1 MERATIGE
9 GGIDYYYQDV
19 GSGPPVAFVHGF
31 SANHLSW
38 YQQVPA
44 FRDDYRCVV
53 PDQRRFGLSV
63 DTAGAGVRAFP
74 DDLVALLD
82 HLGIE
87 ETALVGHSMGGWT
100 VGSVA
105 TQHSERVNALVL
117 SATPGGLIAP
127 ERHERLMAQG
137 GTPEVDPLTPEAA
150 FLADSIDG
158 LNRDKPPSWEETRP
172 PLDELPLDADTVVDA
187 DIPVLVVAGEADE
200 FMPAPAIE
208 AVGDRLGAETA
219 VIENAGHSV
228 YFEQPEA
235 FNSAVESFLDDHLH
249 LG

>member
-19 GSGPPVAFVHGF
+19 GNGPPVTFLHGF

-38 YQQVPA
+38 YQQVPTL
-44 FRDDYRCVV
+44 RDEYRCIV
-53 PDQRRFGLSV
+53 PDQRRFGLSA
-63 DTAGAGVRAFP
+63 DTAGTGVGAFP
-74 DDLVALLD
+74 EDLAALLD
-82 HLGIE
+82 HLGVE

-100 VGSVA
+100 VGSFA
-105 TQHSERVNALVL
+105 TQHPERVSALVL
-117 SATPGGLIAP
+117 SATPGGLISP
-127 ERHERLMAQG
+127 GRHEELMAAG
-137 GTPEVDPLTPEAA
+137 ETPAVDPLPPEAE
-150 FLADSIDG
+150 FLSESIDG

-172 PLDELPLDADTVVDA
+172 PLDELPLDAETVVGA

-200 FMPAPAIE
+200 FMPAPAVE
-208 AVGDRLGAETA
+208 AVGDRLDAETA
-219 VIENAGHSV
+219 VIENAGHSA

-235 FNSAVESFLDDHLH
+235 FNGVVEPFLGES

>member
-19 GSGPPVAFVHGF
+19 GSGPPVTFVHGF

-38 YQQVPA
+38 YQQVPT
-44 FRDDYRCVV
+44 FRDEYRCVV

-63 DTAGAGVRAFP
+63 DTAGAGVKAFP
-74 DDLVALLD
+74 DDLAALLD
-82 HLGIE
+82 DLGVE

-100 VGSVA
+100 VGSFA
-105 TQHSERVNALVL
+105 TQYPGRVSALVL

-127 ERHERLMAQG
+127 ERHEQLMARG
-137 GTPEVDPLTPEAA
+137 ETPEVDPLTPEAA

-172 PLDELPLDADTVVDA
+172 PLDELPLDAGTVVDA
-187 DIPVLVVAGEADE
+187 DIPTLVVAGEADE
-200 FMPAPAIE
+200 FMPAPATE

-219 VIENAGHSV
+219 VIENAGHSA

-235 FNSAVESFLDDHLH
+235 FNSAVESFLDDHL
-249 LG
+249 G

>member
-38 YQQVPA
+38 YQQVPT
-44 FRDDYRCVV
+44 FRDEYRCVV

-63 DTAGAGVRAFP
+63 DTAGVGVGAFP
-74 DDLVALLD
+74 DDLLDLLD
-82 HLGIE
+82 HLGVA

-100 VGSVA
+100 VGSLA
-105 TQHSERVNALVL
+105 TQQPERVSALVL
-117 SATPGGLIAP
+117 SATPGGLIPP
-127 ERHERLMAQG
+127 ERHEELMAQG
-137 GTPEVDPLTPEAA
+137 KSPEVDPLTPEQA
-150 FLADSIDG
+150 FLAESIDG

-172 PLDELPLDADTVVDA
+172 PLDELPLDAGTVVEA
-187 DIPVLVVAGEADE
+187 DIPTLVVAGEADE

-208 AVGDRLGAETA
+208 AVGDRLDAETA
-219 VIENAGHSV
+219 VIENAGHSA

-235 FNSAVESFLDDHLH
+235 FNSVVTGFLDDHL
-249 LG
+249 G

>member
-19 GSGPPVAFVHGF
+19 GSGPPVAFIHGF

-44 FRDDYRCVV
+44 FRAEYRCLV

-63 DTAGAGVRAFP
+63 DTAGAGVQACP
-74 DDLVALLD
+74 DDLAALLD
-82 HLGIE
+82 HLGVE

-100 VGSVA
+100 VGSFA
-105 TQHSERVNALVL
+105 TQYPERVSALVL
-117 SATPGGLIAP
+117 SATPGGLILP
-127 ERHERLMAQG
+127 GRHRDLVAQG
-137 GTPEVDPLTPEAA
+137 ETPDVDPLTPEAA
-150 FLADSIDG
+150 FLSESIDG

-172 PLDELPLDADTVVDA
+172 PLDELPLDADVVVDA
-187 DIPVLVVAGEADE
+187 DIPVLVVAGEADD
-200 FMPAPAIE
+200 FMPAPAVD
-208 AVGDRLGAETA
+208 AVGKRLGAETA
-219 VIENAGHSV
+219 VIEDAGHSA

-235 FNSAVESFLDDHLH
+235 FNSVVGRFLDDT